1 LLSII
6 QKSSKSNT
14 QSIKNNSFSSEITKL
29 KIEMKVK
36 FLVLMLTTVLIANQA
51 DAQQFTIKEAQDYA
65 LENNK
70 TYKNAEADILMAD
83 AQLKEAKAAGLP
95 KVEATVDYMTN
106 FGYEFMFNLGGGD
119 SEPPEIDFTKLDAGD
134 YEVLKV
140 LEGMSG
146 GGGSAIKMTDQA
158 SANVQFSQLI
168 FSGQYWVGIEMAK
181 LGKVIR
187 EKGLSLTELEIK
199 EQVIN
204 SYHLILITQ
213 ELTKVIEDNEANL
226 REMYKHTSN
235 MYEAGLAEKTN
246 VDQLKINISQLE
258 NSKRAMARNME
269 LNYNMFRMFLG
280 IKAGTDVS
288 LSEDLTSILADL
300 EGQMIPTDGFN
311 VSENLNYQ
319 MLTVQEEMS
328 KKKIEMQKWAYAPI
342 LVGFYSYKEKIMASA
357 FDLSPNHAAGF
368 SMSVP
373 IFAGGAKRAQ
383 MTQAKIELDKTARS
397 MSLLE
402 DQLELQKSQLTFNMT
417 NSFENYQTQKENV
430 QIAKDVFASI
440 QNKYQQGVISTL
452 DLTQANGNYLQAEN
466 NYVSAVM
473 ELLQSRLAL
482 DKLYNNL

>member
-1 LLSII
+1 MP
-6 QKSSKSNT
+6 
-14 QSIKNNSFSSEITKL
+14 SIKSNSFSSGNTKL
-29 KIEMKVK
+29 KIQMKRK
-36 FLVLMLTTVLIANQA
+36 FLLLLLITGLLASQA

-70 TYKNAEADILMAD
+70 TYKNAEADILIAD

-95 KVEATVDYMTN
+95 KIDGSVDYMTN

-181 LGKVIR
+181 LGKVVR
-187 EKGLSLTELEIK
+187 EKGLSMTALEIK

-213 ELTKVIEDNEANL
+213 ELLKVIEDNEANL
-226 REMYKHTSN
+226 QEMYIHTHN

-246 VDQLKINISQLE
+246 VDQIRINISQLE

-280 IKAGTDVS
+280 IKADTEIG
-288 LSEDLTSILADL
+288 LKEDLPGILASL
-300 EGQMIPTDGFN
+300 EDQMIPTDGFN
-311 VSENLNYQ
+311 VGENLNYQ
-319 MLTVQEEMS
+319 ILSVQEEMS
-328 KKKIEMQKWAYAPI
+328 KKKIEMQKWAYAPTI
-342 LVGFYSYKEKIMASA
+342 VGFYSYKEKIMASA

-373 IFAGGAKRAQ
+373 ILAGGAKRAQ
-383 MTQAKIELDKTARS
+383 MTQARIELDKTARS

-402 DQLELQKSQLTFNMT
+402 DQLELQKSQLSFNMT
-417 NSFENYQTQKENV
+417 NAFENYQTQKENV
-430 QIAKDVFASI
+430 QIAKEVLASI

-466 NYVSAVM
+466 NYVSAIM
-473 ELLQSRLAL
+473 ELLKSRLAL
-482 DKLYNNL
+482 DKLYNKL